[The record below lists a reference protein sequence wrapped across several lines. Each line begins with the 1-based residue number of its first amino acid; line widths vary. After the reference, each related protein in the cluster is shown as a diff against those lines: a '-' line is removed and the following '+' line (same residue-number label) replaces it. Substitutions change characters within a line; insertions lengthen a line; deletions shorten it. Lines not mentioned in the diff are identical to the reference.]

1 MIYGWSPTIG
11 DPTLYGWLTVVAY
24 FATVVPCYL
33 NWRNAG
39 ASMTS
44 GPSAYFRSRA
54 RRRLWLVM
62 TATLVALGINKQ
74 LDIQTLFTDI
84 GRVIAKQ
91 QGWYMERR
99 GVQYEFIVAVGAIAA
114 VCAAIVPFIARRA
127 GTWEIVAA
135 IGLTCLFAFVFI
147 RAASFH
153 HIDAIL
159 SLGLAGIR
167 VNHVMELG
175 GILII
180 AFAAVRRLRDPAA
193 TRINAGRAD
202 RRGR

>member
-1 MIYGWSPTIG
+1 M
-11 DPTLYGWLTVVAY
+11 
-24 FATVVPCYL
+24 VPCYL
-33 NWRNAG
+33 NWRNARTSTAPG
-39 ASMTS
+39 AR
-44 GPSAYFRSRA
+44 AYFRSRA
-54 RRRLWLVM
+54 RKRVWFVM
-62 TATLVALGINKQ
+62 TATLIALGINKQ

-84 GRVIAKQ
+84 GRVTAKQ

-114 VCAAIVPFIARRA
+114 VCAMIVPFIARRA
-127 GTWEIVAA
+127 GRWEILAA
-135 IGLTCLFAFVFI
+135 IGLTSLFAFVFI

-159 SLGLAGIR
+159 SLGVAGIR

-180 AFAAVRRLRDPAA
+180 AFAAIRRLRAPEAPPA
-193 TRINAGRAD
+193 RVD
-202 RRGR
+202 QRRQ